1 MEDETIKLKPFDNVI
16 VRKDHSIEQ
25 MTYAYI
31 EGEVKYPGKYLISSK
46 KERISDLLKRA
57 GDLKEFAYKKGATII
72 RKTEFVEDKNDI
84 EKQID
89 DLNKLK
95 IKLSENIKSG

>member
-1 MEDETIKLKPFDNVI
+1 M
-16 VRKDHSIEQ
+16 
-25 MTYAYI
+25 
-31 EGEVKYPGKYLISSK
+31 
-46 KERISDLLKRA
+46 LKRA
-57 GDLKEFAYKKGATII
+57 GGLKEFAYQKGATII

-95 IKLSENIKSG
+95 KKLSDESAFN